1 MKYRIVLT
9 DMNKLNTHFEDVDNG
24 TYIVDVEH
32 RPESRRVPYEVK
44 ICSTGKLALFR
55 PNKCFWDE
63 IDIEEQEYGASLEH
77 NIELIPLP
85 VLRRRPNV

>member
-9 DMNKLNTHFEDVDNG
+9 DMNKLNTPFEDVANG

-32 RPESRRVPYEVK
+32 RPESSRVPYGVK

-55 PNKCFWDE
+55 PNKCYWDE
-63 IDIEEQEYGASLEH
+63 IDIDEGAITTIEH
-77 NIELIPLP
+77 NIELIPMP
-85 VLRRRPNV
+85 VLKRKSYV

>member
-9 DMNKLNTHFEDVDNG
+9 DMNKLNTPFEDVDNG

-32 RPESRRVPYEVK
+32 RPESRRVPYGVK

-63 IDIEEQEYGASLEH
+63 IDIEDQEYGASLEH
-77 NIELIPLP
+77 NIELIPMP
-85 VLRRRPNV
+85 VLKRKSYV

>member
-9 DMNKLNTHFEDVDNG
+9 DMNKLNTPFEDVDNG

-32 RPESRRVPYEVK
+32 RPESRRVPYGVK

-77 NIELIPLP
+77 NIKLIPMP
-85 VLRRRPNV
+85 VLKRKSYV

>member
-9 DMNKLNTHFEDVDNG
+9 DMNKLNTPFEDVYNG

-32 RPESRRVPYEVK
+32 SPESSRVPYGVK

-63 IDIEEQEYGASLEH
+63 IDIEKQGYGATLEH

-85 VLRRRPNV
+85 VIKRRPNV

>member
-9 DMNKLNTHFEDVDNG
+9 DMNKCNTPFDDVDSG
-24 TYIVDVEH
+24 IHLVDVEH
-32 RPESRRVPYEVK
+32 RPESARVPYAVK
-44 ICSTGKLALFR
+44 LCSTGKITLFR

-85 VLRRRPNV
+85 VIKRKSYV

>member
-9 DMNKLNTHFEDVDNG
+9 DMNKLNTPFEDVDNG

-32 RPESRRVPYEVK
+32 RPESSRVPYGVK
-44 ICSTGKLALFR
+44 ICNTGKLALFR
-55 PNKCFWDE
+55 PIKCFWDE
-63 IDIEEQEYGASLEH
+63 IDIQKQEYGASLEH
-77 NIELIPLP
+77 NIVLIPLP

>member
-9 DMNKLNTHFEDVDNG
+9 DRNKYQTPFEDVDNG
-24 TYIVDVEH
+24 MHLVDVEH

-44 ICSTGKLALFR
+44 LCNTGKLALFR

-63 IDIEEQEYGASLEH
+63 IDIEEQEYVASLEH
-77 NIELIPLP
+77 NIALIPLP

>member
-1 MKYRIVLT
+1 MKYKILLT
-9 DMNKLNTHFEDVDNG
+9 DRNKHNTPFDDVDNG
-24 TYIVDVEH
+24 MHLVDVEH

-63 IDIEEQEYGASLEH
+63 IDIEEQVYGVSLEH
-77 NIELIPLP
+77 NIALIPMP
-85 VLRRRPNV
+85 VLKRKSYV

>member
-9 DMNKLNTHFEDVDNG
+9 DRNKYHTPFEDVDNG
-24 TYIVDVEH
+24 MHLVDVEH

-44 ICSTGKLALFR
+44 LCNTGKLALFR

-63 IDIEEQEYGASLEH
+63 IDIEKQEYGASLEH
-77 NIELIPLP
+77 NIALIPLP
-85 VLRRRPNV
+85 VLRRRTNV

>member
-1 MKYRIVLT
+1 MKYKILLT
-9 DMNKLNTHFEDVDNG
+9 DRNKHNTPFEDVDNG
-24 TYIVDVEH
+24 MHLVDVEH

-44 ICSTGKLALFR
+44 LCNTGKLALFR

-77 NIELIPLP
+77 NIALIPMP
-85 VLRRRPNV
+85 VLKRKSYV

>member
-9 DMNKLNTHFEDVDNG
+9 DMNKLNTPFEDVDNG

-32 RPESRRVPYEVK
+32 RPEGRRVPYEVK

-77 NIELIPLP
+77 NIELIPMP
-85 VLRRRPNV
+85 VIKRKSYV